1 MCCPNLR
8 IVNTLRD
15 LPIVVMY
22 DIKEMKHSVWVICR
36 ERQQKE
42 LTYEKAVAISDSYND
57 DNVKQ
62 SMCSN

>member
-1 MCCPNLR
+1 
-8 IVNTLRD
+8 
-15 LPIVVMY
+15 MY
-22 DIKEMKHSVWVICR
+22 DIKEMKHSVWVIRR